1 MATLLTATSH
11 DIGGLDV
18 KRILPHFDKKWLA
31 HLSFLTTWGRITF
44 LAVKA

>member
-18 KRILPHFDKKWLA
+18 KRILPHFDKKMVGP
-31 HLSFLTTWGRITF
+31 FIF
-44 LAVKA
+44 F